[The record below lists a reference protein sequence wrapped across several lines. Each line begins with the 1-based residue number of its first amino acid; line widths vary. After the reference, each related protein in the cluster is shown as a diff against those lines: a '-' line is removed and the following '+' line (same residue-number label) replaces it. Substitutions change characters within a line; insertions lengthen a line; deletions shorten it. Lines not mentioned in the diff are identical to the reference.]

1 MIKIKDYIFNEN
13 EIEYIKKELE
23 GIIVCPKAVNV
34 ELKAIENAT
43 FEDIEWNYENNNEY
57 CNVFYEDRI
66 KELEEENERLKE
78 LNVCVGCNNNPDYK
92 SRIDKAIEYIEEHK
106 RNVYDTFGE
115 GIVFGEMG
123 GIKEIIKILK
133 GEENESN

>member
-133 GEENESN
+133 GEENG

>member
-1 MIKIKDYIFNEN
+1 MKVLLDKEFKEIKEILRYLKIENGHCSSELSYKETHILLDYITN
-13 EIEYIKKELE
+13 LQ
-23 GIIVCPKAVNV
+23 
-34 ELKAIENAT
+34 
-43 FEDIEWNYENNNEY
+43 
-57 CNVFYEDRI
+57 
-66 KELEEENERLKE
+66 EENKTLKE

-92 SRIDKAIEYIEEHK
+92 KRIDKALEYIEEHK

-133 GEENESN
+133 GEEND